1 MNNAGLSSVRHSPDA
16 ELGIRDS
23 FENEELPRTA
33 ARRTAAQAQA
43 QARTHAHARGADH
56 APRAFRHDVQA
67 RSFATS
73 RPRAE
78 GAPRARFD
86 GAGRTRVD
94 ANGVRTIKIR
104 GQATPPRRRPL
115 IDASRPIARY
125 DQHPDR
131 AAQWALFLG
140 VFMVVVAIVT
150 GS

>member
-1 MNNAGLSSVRHSPDA
+1 MSTAGLGLRD
-16 ELGIRDS
+16 ELDHES
-23 FENEELPRTA
+23 LDHESEVLPRTHTRRA
-33 ARRTAAQAQA
+33 AAEA
-43 QARTHAHARGADH
+43 QARERTLAHEHGPKSAR
-56 APRAFRHDVQA
+56 P
-67 RSFATS
+67 
-73 RPRAE
+73 RPRAR
-78 GAPRARFD
+78 APIAAYGHD
-86 GAGRTRVD
+86 SGRTRID

-115 IDASRPIARY
+115 VDFSRPIGRY